1 MLEFLYGLAA
11 IDRPPL
17 SEMSL
22 NIDPVKA
29 YIEHHLPEKIVYLKS
44 PRRQPVLLIGGID
57 VVANRLFGP
66 LPRTATYLCIWEIN
80 VGAVSGTLSASEAK
94 MLGAVGNSFRLHF
107 VDHVNAPADDFMPPL
122 DPDSE

>member
-1 MLEFLYGLAA
+1 
-11 IDRPPL
+11 
-17 SEMSL
+17 MSL

-29 YIEHHLPEKIVYLKS
+29 YIEYHLPEKVTYIKP

-57 VVANRLFGP
+57 IVANRLFGP

-80 VGAVSGTLSASEAK
+80 VGAVSGTLSASDAK
-94 MLGAVGNSFRLHF
+94 MLGAVGDSFRLHF

-122 DPDSE
+122 DPDSKSKFLHSVAQ